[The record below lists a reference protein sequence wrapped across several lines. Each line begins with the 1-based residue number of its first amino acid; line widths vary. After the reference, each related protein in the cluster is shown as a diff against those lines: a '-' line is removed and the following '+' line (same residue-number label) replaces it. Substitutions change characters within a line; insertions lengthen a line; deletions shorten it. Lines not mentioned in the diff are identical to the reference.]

1 MSNPQIAHALSISRK
16 TVEKRLS
23 DAYRKLAI
31 ASRTDLAAALESTV
45 GSLPLANAPGPGEHA
60 ARR

>member
-1 MSNPQIAHALSISRK
+1 MSNPQIAQALFISRK

-31 ASRTDLAAALESTV
+31 ASRTDLAAALESNSSST
-45 GSLPLANAPGPGEHA
+45 LP
-60 ARR
+60 ARSTASGRR